1 MIRLAVPGMIMIEAE
16 YLAFEILTLASSRF
30 GPEALA
36 AQSILATI
44 ASVTYQLP
52 FALSIAASTRI
63 ANLIGAG
70 LVDAAVTSTQV
81 VGSFPDPQLRTKARA
96 DLPSPSGSRSSSAS
110 STRP

>member
-16 YLAFEILTLASSRF
+16 YLAFEVLTLASSRF
-30 GPEALA
+30 GPEVLA
-36 AQSILATI
+36 AQSILATL

-70 LVDAAVTSTQV
+70 LVPAAVTSTQV
-81 VGSFPDPQLRTKARA
+81 VCAFFSHPQPPSTTTPIPRASSFP
-96 DLPSPSGSRSSSAS
+96 SSAIAS
-110 STRP
+110 